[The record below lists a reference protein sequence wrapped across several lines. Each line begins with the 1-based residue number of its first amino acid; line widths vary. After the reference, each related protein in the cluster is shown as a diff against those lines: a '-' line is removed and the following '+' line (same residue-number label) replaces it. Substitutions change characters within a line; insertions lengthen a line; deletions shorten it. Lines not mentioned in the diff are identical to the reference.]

1 MVAVRNGNGIN
12 IRLGS
17 LRIKR
22 QRGTAFGSRMRAGV
36 QQHPVPAQLHQPGAG
51 ANGIGGVEI
60 GHAHAGGYARGAG
73 AASLLPVQVAAVWV
87 ASARMRLL
95 DRYLL
100 RELLGPLVYCTVGF
114 YIFWMAFNLFT
125 EMDAF
130 QKQGLDWQEIA
141 HHLLLR
147 TPGLMATVLP
157 ISLLL
162 ALLYCLTTMAR
173 HNEIIAMRAAG
184 RSLVR
189 ISVPLF
195 AVALLLG
202 AGMLFVLEYLA
213 PDADQKADRQ
223 IGQAVRDENTT
234 LTAQQ
239 FRDDSMEADWF
250 IEQYN
255 LDTGEMLSPNVEW
268 REDGRLRKL
277 SAASGK
283 WLNGGWVFYDAQVQE
298 FDANTEDIPNSRI
311 RTNILTGEFEGFT
324 KNHLHTDL
332 RVREL
337 METLNQRGGNKL
349 QLSLAE
355 IRMYLQM
362 HEVVSEQQRQYLMT
376 QYHGRLAQP
385 WTFAVVVLVALP
397 FGCVTGR
404 QSAYVGVASSIG
416 ICFLYHLLTTFGLAF
431 GTSGAL
437 PPVLAAWLPNI
448 LFGTIGSVMLWR
460 VP

>member
-1 MVAVRNGNGIN
+1 M
-12 IRLGS
+12 
-17 LRIKR
+17 
-22 QRGTAFGSRMRAGV
+22 
-36 QQHPVPAQLHQPGAG
+36 
-51 ANGIGGVEI
+51 
-60 GHAHAGGYARGAG
+60 
-73 AASLLPVQVAAVWV
+73 PVQAAAGWV

-114 YIFWMAFNLFT
+114 YVFWMAFNLFT

-162 ALLYCLTTMAR
+162 ALLYCLTTLAR

-202 AGMLFVLEYLA
+202 AGMFFVLEYLA
-213 PDADQKADRQ
+213 PDANQKAEHQ
-223 IGQAVRDENTT
+223 LGQTERDENASVTG
-234 LTAQQ
+234 LH
-239 FRDDSMEADWF
+239 FRE
-250 IEQYN
+250 EQKNAMWTITQYKPA
-255 LDTGEMLSPNVEW
+255 TGTMTGVYVSWTKEGVEHQINAT
-268 REDGRLRKL
+268 E
-277 SAASGK
+277 GK
-283 WLNGGWVFYDAQVQE
+283 WLNGGWVFYEVDLMTGRA
-298 FDANTEDIPNSRI
+298 DDLNSTKKRVE
-311 RTNILTGEFEGFT
+311 ILTGELESFT
-324 KNHLHTDL
+324 RQHLHNEIEKS
-332 RVREL
+332 EL
-337 METLNQRGGNKL
+337 LAVLNKRGGNKL
-349 QLSLAE
+349 QLSLGE
-355 IRMYLQM
+355 INSYLQM
-362 HEVVSEQQRQYLMT
+362 RMVLSEQQRHYLLT
-376 QYHGRLAQP
+376 QFHGRLAQP

-431 GTSGAL
+431 GTSGML

-448 LFGTIGSVMLWR
+448 LLGTIGSVMLWR

>member
-1 MVAVRNGNGIN
+1 
-12 IRLGS
+12 
-17 LRIKR
+17 
-22 QRGTAFGSRMRAGV
+22 
-36 QQHPVPAQLHQPGAG
+36 
-51 ANGIGGVEI
+51 
-60 GHAHAGGYARGAG
+60 
-73 AASLLPVQVAAVWV
+73 
-87 ASARMRLL
+87 MRLL

-114 YIFWMAFNLFT
+114 YVFWMAFNLFT

-213 PDADQKADRQ
+213 PDANQKAENQ
-223 IGQAVRDENTT
+223 LGQTERDENASVIGLNFREEQKNAMWRITQYT
-234 LTAQQ
+234 PATGTMVGVNVNWTENDLEREIIAQ
-239 FRDDSMEADWF
+239 E
-250 IEQYN
+250 
-255 LDTGEMLSPNVEW
+255 
-268 REDGRLRKL
+268 
-277 SAASGK
+277 GK
-283 WLNGGWVFYDAQVQE
+283 WLNGGWVFYGVQLQNGRTGVL
-298 FDANTEDIPNSRI
+298 DTTLIPI
-311 RTNILTGEFEGFT
+311 EILTGELESFT
-324 KNHLHTDL
+324 KEDLHNEIEKS
-332 RVREL
+332 EL
-337 METLNQRGGNKL
+337 LAVLNKRGGNKL
-349 QLSLAE
+349 QMTLGE
-355 IRMYLQM
+355 INSYLQM
-362 HEVVSEQQRQYLMT
+362 RMVLSEEQRQYLLT

-431 GTSGAL
+431 GTSGML